1 MNNTKIVTFSPSKL
15 YDGVNTLANAV
26 KTTLGPKGRNVIIQ
40 APYGTPLITKDGVT
54 VAREI
59 NLEDIIEDLGVQIVK
74 QAAQKTSVT
83 AGDGTTTSIILAQA
97 LINNALP
104 LLSTISPIEVKRTY
118 DALLKESLNL
128 LKSYSYDVTDDDILS
143 IATISANNDPIIGRL
158 IQEAYS
164 FVGREGLV
172 AIEDSTSEKTYVK
185 TTEGASFKSGLA
197 SYFFATDEVKQEAIY
212 QDPLILVTSRK
223 LKSTNDLVPI
233 MNKVGPLS
241 RPLVIIADEIES
253 QALSFLVVNRVR
265 GGFPLLVLTAPAFG
279 DRRSELLKD
288 IAILTGAKLITPDDR
303 MEEMTI
309 ADLGTCAK
317 ITTTKEETLLISPAS
332 SPDLNTRVLKIK
344 EDLEHATDDW
354 SKSKLNERLATLAGK
369 VAVLHIGAATE
380 AELKEKKDRID
391 DALRA
396 TKSAIQSGYCTGGGL
411 TYMRVANDLLHW
423 SKQLGP
429 KEAVLAFY
437 NALLEPT
444 EVIKANAGQ
453 ADTIFAISPVENIG
467 YNALTD
473 KTENLLTAGVID
485 PTLVLTEALTNAVSV
500 ASTLLLTNTTIHNK
514 SQDFY
519 QPTMPQ

>member
-253 QALSFLVVNRVR
+253 QALSFLVVNRVFVFLSLR
-265 GGFPLLVLTAPAFG
+265 EYV
-279 DRRSELLKD
+279 
-288 IAILTGAKLITPDDR
+288 
-303 MEEMTI
+303 
-309 ADLGTCAK
+309 ADF
-317 ITTTKEETLLISPAS
+317 
-332 SPDLNTRVLKIK
+332 
-344 EDLEHATDDW
+344 H
-354 SKSKLNERLATLAGK
+354 
-369 VAVLHIGAATE
+369 
-380 AELKEKKDRID
+380 
-391 DALRA
+391 
-396 TKSAIQSGYCTGGGL
+396 
-411 TYMRVANDLLHW
+411 
-423 SKQLGP
+423 
-429 KEAVLAFY
+429 F
-437 NALLEPT
+437 
-444 EVIKANAGQ
+444 
-453 ADTIFAISPVENIG
+453 
-467 YNALTD
+467 
-473 KTENLLTAGVID
+473 
-485 PTLVLTEALTNAVSV
+485 
-500 ASTLLLTNTTIHNK
+500 
-514 SQDFY
+514 
-519 QPTMPQ
+519 